1 MATETA
7 PEVNEAN
14 DRAVEDKLAAAFE
27 KSGVKDPPPE
37 VDEDEEPEPEAKA
50 EEATE
55 EETTEESAPEEA
67 VEEVEYEGKQYALPK
82 ELKDALLRQQ
92 DYTKK
97 TQEVADRRRQ
107 IEEREA
113 QVELVTKFR
122 EENFSKSVEAHALYT
137 RLQQYSKVNWEELA
151 DANPAQYLKLDREHR
166 QIQEAFNRTQA
177 EMQNI
182 GQEFQA
188 KLTETRQ
195 RAQAKCI
202 EELKRDIKDFGPEL
216 LRKLDDTGSHF
227 GFSGTELA
235 AVTDPR
241 MIRVLHAA
249 MKYQELQKAGSLA
262 RKQVQDVKPVQVK
275 TARSAQTSQATTQL
289 NEARDRLRK
298 TGKASDAEAFLAA
311 RFAKSMR

>member
-1 MATETA
+1 MATEPVET
-7 PEVNEAN
+7 PEVTDSAIEE
-14 DRAVEDKLAAAFE
+14 RLAAAFE

-37 VDEDEEPEPEAKA
+37 VEEEEPAEPVEQ
-50 EEATE
+50 
-55 EETTEESAPEEA
+55 EETTDEAPPENPL
-67 VEEVEYEGKQYALPK
+67 EEVEYEGKQYALPK
-82 ELKDALLRQQ
+82 ELKEALLRQQ

-113 QVELVTKFR
+113 QIELVTKFR
-122 EENFSKSVEAHALYT
+122 EENFAKSVEAHSLYT
-137 RLQQYSKVNWEELA
+137 RLQQYSQVNWAELA
-151 DANPAQYLKLDREHR
+151 DANPGQYLKLDREHR
-166 QIQEAFNRTQA
+166 QLQEAFNRTQA
-177 EMQNI
+177 EMQHM
-182 GQEFQA
+182 GQEFQG
-188 KLTETRQ
+188 KLAETRQ

-216 LRKLDDTGSHF
+216 LRKLDDTGSTY

-275 TARSAQTSQATTQL
+275 TASSAQTRQASTQIT
-289 NEARDRLRK
+289 EARERLRK
-298 TGKASDAEAFLAA
+298 TGKTSDAEAFLTA